1 MRSARAS
8 PSTSRRPRP
17 KRVPLRLISPKR
29 VVRAACEPA
38 LRQDRG
44 EPKGLVDDSPARR
57 GRPVRDAWEVKP
69 CFSKSVFDNSVRV
82 ASRLSVRR
90 IIARRIHA
98 SEVSASLS
106 QSLLIL
112 RYLPSRASVRSTA
125 RRLARILNP
134 RSPFGRFTISSA
146 QPVASFTHSASFPAY
161 PPVRPCQTKPRKL
174 PDQLLYHQLRPV
186 QILDVRR
193 MNRRLKRQPPR
204 VHDDLSLASVHIFA
218 RVILTIPPIP
228 WFARSGC
235 L

>member
-69 CFSKSVFDNSVRV
+69 CFSKGVFDNSVRV

-90 IIARRIHA
+90 IIAWRIHA

-125 RRLARILNP
+125 HRLARILNP

-146 QPVASFTHSASFPAY
+146 QPVASFTHSAASPLS
-161 PPVRPCQTKPRKL
+161 PR
-174 PDQLLYHQLRPV
+174 
-186 QILDVRR
+186 
-193 MNRRLKRQPPR
+193 
-204 VHDDLSLASVHIFA
+204 
-218 RVILTIPPIP
+218 PPISDQASET
-228 WFARSGC
+228 ARPASLPPTSPRPDPGRSQDEPPPQASTPAC
-235 L
+235 PR